1 MPTRNKGE
9 DRDDFISRCMSD
21 NKMTSE
27 YPETDQRF
35 AICNSYADDTAVE
48 ALQYGR
54 PGKNDPRKT
63 PAKPSERRKGSKKN
77 KKDSASKPNKSI
89 KMSKETEARIRKLM
103 VESNKKVAKKGKGS
117 KASMGMLKSVFRR
130 GAGAFSR
137 SHAPNMSRTGWGVA
151 RVKAFLYLMRNGRPS
166 NPNYKQDNDLLPKSH
181 PKRQSKKAGE
191 EMEEYE
197 DWGVVVESKME
208 DYLFRTPEG
217 ARKKS
222 KEIGFDGEIHES
234 TLADGTKLYSPAKTE
249 DEFIEWYRKNDP
261 DAEQE
266 LSAAE
271 YQGRKVTLNKPFR
284 TPKESKKF
292 AVYVKN
298 ESGKVV
304 IVRFG
309 DPNMEIKRDDPK
321 RRKNFRSR
329 HNCDSPGPK
338 TKARYWSCKMWERSK
353 SVTDYTSSEQQ
364 IYETEE
370 KLQSMGCGCGCDG
383 DKGVEAA
390 EPMGK
395 DMFDNADD
403 ARKRAEEIGCKSIHS
418 MEQDGRTI
426 YMPCRTH
433 EEYDSKKDSD
443 NTVEGYKHEKPRMC
457 PPGQEMRGGS
467 CKPIAVTLDIDIT
480 SVETT
485 VVAEDGSSVIT
496 IKGIAFHE
504 GYNKNR
510 WSISPALAEDVAEAM
525 LSADITL
532 NHPEVKN
539 GRFTR
544 NMDGGVNEAV
554 VGVVTDAYVNYTG
567 EDTFEVHFAGDV
579 VREELFASL
588 ESGLW
593 LREGYGVSIGGTG
606 IPDETLEAEDGR
618 PMYAFNTNFNFD
630 HLAIVHKPAYERAKI
645 TSVERQKKEISAT
658 VIYGSNN
665 GSVVEE
671 GELPMSEENTVIAN
685 EEDTHDMEALIA
697 EKVLLEARVAEFERI
712 EQEKVEAERT
722 SLVEKASE
730 LGMKGHEDLS
740 TETLQGLIASWE
752 ASHVEEAPIVDMKPV
767 KASTPDEE
775 ESPSVPN
782 MNNEAVV
789 ANFLNKQRI
798 ETPEAE
804 YERAYN
810 MWVSAW
816 NRTLSRSE
824 EAFKA
829 SSYADIRG
837 DY

>member
-1 MPTRNKGE
+1 MPTRREGE
-9 DRDDFISRCMSD
+9 EREDFISRCMSD
-21 NKMTSE
+21 DKMNTE
-27 YPETDQRF
+27 YPERDQRF
-35 AICNSYADDTAVE
+35 AICNSYADDKAVE
-48 ALQYGR
+48 ALQYGK
-54 PGKNDPRKT
+54 PKKNDPRKT

-89 KMSKETEARIRKLM
+89 KISKETEARIRKLM
-103 VESNKKVAKKGKGS
+103 TESNKKNKGP

-130 GAGAFSR
+130 GAGAFSNT
-137 SHAPNMSRTGWGVA
+137 HAPNMSRTGWGIA

-181 PKRQSKKAGE
+181 KRKSNSKAGE

-197 DWGVVVESKME
+197 DWGVTAKME
-208 DYLFRTPEG
+208 DYIFMEKEQ
-217 ARKKS
+217 AEKKS
-222 KEIGFDGEIHES
+222 REMGFDGVVH
-234 TLADGTKLYSPAKTE
+234 TTKTADGQTLYFPGPNE
-249 DEFIEWYRKNDP
+249 EEFQKWYRENDEGDEL
-261 DAEQE
+261 DA
-266 LSAAE
+266 SAAE

-292 AVYVKN
+292 AVYTKN
-298 ESGKVV
+298 ASGNVV

-309 DPNMEIKRDDPK
+309 DPNMEIKRDDPE
-321 RRKNFRSR
+321 RRKSFRSR
-329 HNCDSPGPK
+329 HNCKSPGPK
-338 TKARYWSCKMWERSK
+338 WKARYWSCKMWERGK
-353 SVTDYTSSEQQ
+353 SVTDYTSSEQH

-370 KLQSMGCGCGCDG
+370 NLQSMGCGCGCDG
-383 DKGVEAA
+383 SDEKAT
-390 EPMGK
+390 
-395 DMFDNADD
+395 
-403 ARKRAEEIGCKSIHS
+403 AEEIGQDMFSTPEEARTRAEELGCNSIHS
-418 MEQDGRTI
+418 MEQDGKRI

-433 EEYDSKKDSD
+433 EEYDSKKDND
-443 NTVEGYKHEKPRMC
+443 NTVEGYKHGDSC

-467 CKPIAVTLDIDIT
+467 CKPIAVTLEIDIT
-480 SVETT
+480 SIETS
-485 VVAEDGSSVIT
+485 VVAEDGKSVVT

-510 WSISPALAEDVAEAM
+510 WSISADLAESVASAM
-525 LSADITL
+525 INSDITL
-532 NHPEVKN
+532 NHPAVKN

-544 NMDGGVNEAV
+544 NMDGGVDEAV

-579 VREELFASL
+579 LREELFASL

-630 HLAIVHKPAYERAKI
+630 HLAIVHKPAYDRAKI
-645 TSVERQKKEISAT
+645 TSVEKKEKEISAT
-658 VIYGSNN
+658 VIYGRNN
-665 GSVVEE
+665 PMVSKT

-685 EEDTHDMEALIA
+685 EEDTHDVEALIA

-712 EQEKVEAERT
+712 EQEKAESERT

-740 TETLQGLIASWE
+740 TDTLNGLIASWE
-752 ASHVEEAPIVDMKPV
+752 ESHVEETPIVDMKPV

-775 ESPSVPN
+775 ESPSVPTA
-782 MNNEAVV
+782 NNDAVV
-789 ANFLNKQRI
+789 ANFLNKERI
-798 ETPEAE
+798 ETPEAD

-824 EAFKA
+824 SDFRAKSFEEV
-829 SSYADIRG
+829 RG